1 MNDCNEYNQYVSDI
15 YDEFGKIDPSKCFK
29 GSTVYPKLKSV
40 NFNNFKEYKS
50 KEYYAWINQ
59 NLPQYAFTSDYST
72 KTFDDLCESKDF
84 SLKPQQ
90 KFAGRIM
97 NTHTTNNGMLIY
109 HGLGSG
115 KTITSLVIG
124 EAFKFRSVKP
134 VNGSD
139 IIPGRT
145 DAPVLIIV
153 PASLVEQYFNEIVGN
168 INNGVIKSATGE
180 IVISGQRQYYLNET
194 LRKSINKN
202 YKDIE
207 ELEIQMSFYED
218 SDPDKVLQIK
228 ETIKQLNLQ
237 NRLRIDEERKKVKR
251 VYEIM
256 SHDTFLNRLLK
267 IDTGKITTGEYINVL
282 KQPNGLLIVDEAQ
295 NLVSAFGSSYR
306 KLLFAINYH
315 SNPSFRIVLLSGTPI
330 YDKPFEFGLMLNLLR
345 PRIPFPDGVDNFN
358 EVFMQTTE
366 DISGDKIVKVDN
378 MKNIELFQKMC
389 SGYVSY
395 FKGGNPEAYPY
406 KKTVIMYHT
415 MNEYQYNRY
424 KTALIAEVDKD
435 KESIGPSNTDFII
448 KQISTQKIND
458 ESSTSV
464 YNNSR
469 LYCNIVFPPL
479 SVSGAE
485 YAKMSRQAKA
495 EASLKTFRR
504 ILVEESGKS
513 KDDFSNVIDLV
524 RNYSSKFASLMELV
538 NKSEGTVF
546 IYSNYV
552 YYGVDAVAA
561 ILDNTG
567 YRQFPV
573 KGPLGSYFVWKGATP
588 DFEIQKAK
596 KAYNSVENKDGSIL
610 KIILGTQTV
619 MEGVDFKNVR
629 QVHVLDPWWNDSR
642 MQQVIARAIRLCSH
656 RDLPPEKRVVDV
668 FIHLS
673 TLGSGQTLYKLKY
686 RKQLSS
692 GQIIEK
698 QVLSTLQR
706 ANVYDT
712 NPLNW
717 VFNEAGLKKG
727 DISKG
732 IESKIFNLSETFG
745 AVNIISNSISKLPD
759 PDLTAVFGSWKG
771 LDTISVEQYMYS
783 RALKKLYINRQF
795 EKAIKEVAIDCEIN
809 KNGNIIRLE
818 EKYYQE
824 SPDLFRVEYENYST
838 GERFTRD
845 ALGSVKGQ
853 ENTVT
858 LQDIFSNTAKNTK
871 DYTFTNITTGE
882 KITLNSSLII
892 PEFKNLV
899 CTSSDYSLNDVPDSI
914 INLALNKELIPVLMA
929 LDLGDIKQYF
939 FDVEKSHVQ
948 PVDPKLK
955 ANLKRFTSTEYID
968 EKQKI
973 INELIKRG
981 IGDVNESTWSLYTL
995 AELKKIAVNLLKK
1008 KTIE

>member
-1 MNDCNEYNQYVSDI
+1 MNDCNQYNQYVSDI
-15 YDEFGKIDPSKCFK
+15 YDEFGKLDPSKCFK
-29 GSTVYPKLKSV
+29 GSEIYPKLQSF
-40 NFNNFKEYKS
+40 NFNNFKDYKS

-59 NLPQYAFTSDYST
+59 NLPQYAFKSDYST
-72 KTFDDLCESKDF
+72 KTFDELCESKDF

-134 VNGSD
+134 VAGTD

-153 PASLVEQYFNEIVGN
+153 PASLVEQYFNEIIGN
-168 INNGVIKSATGE
+168 INTGVIKSATGE
-180 IVISGQRQYYLNET
+180 ILIAGERQYYLNKT
-194 LRKSINKN
+194 LRNSINKN

-207 ELEIQMSFYED
+207 DLEIQISFLED
-218 SDPDKVLQIK
+218 TDPDQVLQIK
-228 ETIKQLNLQ
+228 DVIKQLNLQ

-267 IDTGKITTGEYINVL
+267 IESGKITTGEYINVL

-315 SNPSFRIVLLSGTPI
+315 SDPSFRVVLLSGTPI

-345 PRIPFPDGVDNFN
+345 PRMPFPDGFDNFN
-358 EVFMQTTE
+358 EEFIETANGK
-366 DISGDKIVKVDN
+366 SN
-378 MKNIELFQKMC
+378 MKNIELFKKMC

-406 KKTVIMYHT
+406 KKTILMYHT
-415 MNEYQYNRY
+415 MNEYQYSRY
-424 KTALIAEVDKD
+424 KAALISEVTKD
-435 KESIGPSNTDFII
+435 QQGGSSSSKEEFII
-448 KQISTQKIND
+448 RQISTQKLND

-479 SVSGAE
+479 TVPAAE
-485 YAKMSRQAKA
+485 YARMSRQAKA

-504 ILVEESGKS
+504 LLAEESSKS
-513 KDDFSNVIDLV
+513 RDNFSNVIDLV
-524 RNYSSKFASLMELV
+524 RNFSSKFASLIELI
-538 NKSEGTVF
+538 NKSDGSVF

-573 KGPLGSYFVWKGATP
+573 KGPLGSYFVWKGATS
-588 DFEIQKAK
+588 DFDIQKAK
-596 KAYNSVENKDGSIL
+596 KAYNSPENKDGSIL

-656 RDLPPEKRVVDV
+656 RDLPPVKRVVDV

-686 RKQLSS
+686 RKQLPS
-692 GQIIEK
+692 GEIIEK
-698 QVLSTLQR
+698 EVNSTLQR
-706 ANVYDT
+706 ENIYDRD
-712 NPLNW
+712 PVNW
-717 VFNEAGLKKG
+717 IFHEAGLKKG

-732 IESKIFNLSETFG
+732 IESKIFNLAETFG

-759 PDLTAVFGSWKG
+759 PDLTAMFGTWKG
-771 LDTISVEQYMYS
+771 LDSISVEQYMYS

-824 SPDLFRVEYENYST
+824 SPDLFRLIYENYST
-838 GERFTRD
+838 GETFLRN
-845 ALGSVKGQ
+845 GIVSVKGGLQ
-853 ENTVT
+853 ANTLT
-858 LQDIFSNTAKNTK
+858 LQDIFLDTAKNTPN
-871 DYTFTNITTGE
+871 YTFTNINTGE
-882 KITLNSSLII
+882 EIVLNSSLII
-892 PEFKNLV
+892 PEFKDIV
-899 CTSSDYSLNDVPDSI
+899 CTSSDYNLKDVPDTI
-914 INLALNKELIPVLMA
+914 INLALNKELIPVLMG
-929 LDLGDIKQYF
+929 LKLNDIKQYF
-939 FDVEKSHVQ
+939 FDVEKSHIQ

-973 INELIKRG
+973 INELVKRG
-981 IGDVNESTWSLYTL
+981 IGDVDESTWSLYTL
-995 AELKKIAVNLLKK
+995 AELKKIAINLLSKK
-1008 KTIE
+1008 IIE